1 MHIPDRIT
9 EQLQQVSSKK
19 EALEIILD
27 ECFSEELQDAT
38 LDWCTKHRPDLKL
51 ND

>member
-1 MHIPDRIT
+1 MHIPNRIT
-9 EQLQQVSSKK
+9 EQLQQVASKK

-27 ECFSEELQDAT
+27 ECFSEELQEAT
-38 LDWCTKHRPDLKL
+38 LDWCIKHRPDLKL

>member
-9 EQLQQVSSKK
+9 DQLQTVTSRK
-19 EALEIILD
+19 EALEIILE

-38 LDWCTKHRPDLKL
+38 LDWCIKHRPDLKL
-51 ND
+51 DD

>member
-9 EQLQQVSSKK
+9 EQLQQATSSK

-27 ECFSEELQDAT
+27 ECFSEELQEAT
-38 LDWCTKHRPDLKL
+38 LDWCTDHRPNLKL
-51 ND
+51 DD

>member
-1 MHIPDRIT
+1 MQIPERIT
-9 EQLQQVSSKK
+9 EQLQLATSRK

-38 LDWCTKHRPDLKL
+38 LDWCIKHRPDLKL
-51 ND
+51 DN